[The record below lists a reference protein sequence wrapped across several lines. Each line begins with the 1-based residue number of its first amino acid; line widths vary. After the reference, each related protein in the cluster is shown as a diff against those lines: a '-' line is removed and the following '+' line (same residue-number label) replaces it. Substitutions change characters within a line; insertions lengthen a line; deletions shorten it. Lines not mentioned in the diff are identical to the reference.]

1 MKEKKDIP
9 WELIISTAFSGFGIT
24 VLSWLKDVLIE
35 SFTIKREEREEQVEA
50 QRRAARRGG

>member
-35 SFTIKREEREEQVEA
+35 SFTIVE
-50 QRRAARRGG
+50 